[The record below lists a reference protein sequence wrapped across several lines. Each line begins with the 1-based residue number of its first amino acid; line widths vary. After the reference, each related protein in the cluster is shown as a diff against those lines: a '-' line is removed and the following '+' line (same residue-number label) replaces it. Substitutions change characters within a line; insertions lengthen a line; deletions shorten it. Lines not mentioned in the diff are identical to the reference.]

1 VDEEEELGEEV
12 EEEEEEGKEE
22 DKEAALGFEEGG
34 EGVGRRR
41 ARDAG
46 YELSFVTRW
55 QQSRAALQELK
66 KAIPFLGVDA
76 RDADCRRGQ
85 VLFALSAP
93 CSTWAPRLGSRLSG
107 LAALR
112 GERRPRRGVLWLRGR
127 LGWAG
132 GSGRAVEGWS
142 EGARTAT
149 VAAASYGIG
158 FDGHSSRTAR

>member
-55 QQSRAALQELK
+55 QQRVGRPSRSL
-66 KAIPFLGVDA
+66 
-76 RDADCRRGQ
+76 RRRFRSSVSTRATPTVAEAKCYLHL
-85 VLFALSAP
+85 VLL
-93 CSTWAPRLGSRLSG
+93 APRGRHASGLGSRVSLRYEGSVG
-107 LAALR
+107 LVAGCCGCGGGWGGPGEAGGRLR
-112 GERRPRRGVLWLRGR
+112 GGRRGRGR
-127 LGWAG
+127 RRWQR
-132 GSGRAVEGWS
+132 RAM
-142 EGARTAT
+142 A
-149 VAAASYGIG
+149 
-158 FDGHSSRTAR
+158 